1 MIQKH
6 GKTDVVSFRAPRKIA
21 DMITNQRLNVLDLVE
36 NGIISYCNSP
46 GPKSEMIINGLL
58 EMVELQIIDL
68 QERKDKLLKL
78 KESITPAQKTP
89 VKAPVKEKCD
99 ILAHGLKTNTLY
111 WITEGIADNCKDL
124 FSRADWEEDTGDE
137 YMKINSVGDIPEC
150 EI

>member
-6 GKTDVVSFRAPRKIA
+6 GKTDVVSFRAPRNIA
-21 DMITNQRLNVLDLVE
+21 DMITNHRLNVLDLVE

-78 KESITPAQKTP
+78 KESVTPSTKTTTKP
-89 VKAPVKEKCD
+89 PEKANAD
-99 ILAHGLKTNTLY
+99 ILVHGLKTNTLY
-111 WITEGIADNCKDL
+111 WTTKEIAENCTDL
-124 FSRADWEEDTGDE
+124 FSRAAWEEDTGDE
-137 YMKINSVGDIPEC
+137 YEKIFCIADIPEC
-150 EI
+150 EA